1 MNTTHD
7 QKSMNAMNEATM
19 RLRDAKNLEKKQKFC
34 SSRKD
39 ISQDESKEEV
49 KGTAVNG
56 LN

>member
-1 MNTTHD
+1 
-7 QKSMNAMNEATM
+7 MNAMNEATM

>member
-1 MNTTHD
+1 MNVII
-7 QKSMNAMNEATM
+7 EAPM
-19 RLRDAKNLEKKQKFC
+19 RLRDAKNLEKNQKLC
-34 SSRKD
+34 SSRRD